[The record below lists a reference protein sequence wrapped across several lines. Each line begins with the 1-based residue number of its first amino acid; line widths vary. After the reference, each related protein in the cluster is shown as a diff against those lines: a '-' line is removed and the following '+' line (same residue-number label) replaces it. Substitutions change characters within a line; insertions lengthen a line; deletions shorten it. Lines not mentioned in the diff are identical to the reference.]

1 MMLLLTICP
10 RRTHQAGGV
19 LYRHSAPEA
28 RESTCLLTINKV
40 SSMQMALKHNA
51 DGIIL
56 VKMRVRTASRIG
68 PLPML
73 AAQLQRP
80 WS

>member
-51 DGIIL
+51 DGI
-56 VKMRVRTASRIG
+56 TFC
-68 PLPML
+68 
-73 AAQLQRP
+73 
-80 WS
+80 